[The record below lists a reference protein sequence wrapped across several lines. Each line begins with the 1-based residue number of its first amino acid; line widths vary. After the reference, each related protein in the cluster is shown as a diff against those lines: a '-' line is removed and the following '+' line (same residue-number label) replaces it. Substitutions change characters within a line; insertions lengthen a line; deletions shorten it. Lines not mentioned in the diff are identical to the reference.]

1 MPHHRMKR
9 VTATAPDQAVEPQPS
24 LVLQDYLPYRLSAL
38 AEVVS
43 GVFAK
48 RYEER
53 FGLSIPE
60 WRVMA
65 VVGEGPPQSTQQVI
79 DRTGMDR
86 VRVSRAVIRLADKGL
101 LQRHPHPSDQRAQM
115 LSLLPGGREIHGR
128 IVPLAHDMQVRLASV
143 LSDGERAQL
152 DCILEKLL
160 QQARDMARRVD

>member
-1 MPHHRMKR
+1 MPQHRTKR
-9 VTATAPDQAVEPQPS
+9 AQREAAAPQPP
-24 LVLQDYLPYRLSAL
+24 LVLQEFLPYRLSAL

-48 RYEER
+48 RYDER
-53 FGLSIPE
+53 FGLSIAE

-101 LQRHPHPSDQRAQM
+101 LQRHPQPGDRRAQM
-115 LSLLPGGREIHGR
+115 LSLSPGGSEIYGR
-128 IVPLAHDMQVRLASV
+128 IVPLARDMQKHLASA
-143 LSDGERAQL
+143 LDDEERRQL
-152 DCILEKLL
+152 DITLGKLM
-160 QQARDMARRVD
+160 QRAREMMRQLD